1 MKCTINAIISEIEN
15 KCELKNLYYKRIKR
29 FFKFH
34 DDNNCYRVFMEIT
47 KEKNK
52 EKSLD
57 NYVEFNEFISFLTLI
72 LKIIIFFYNYYYF

>member
-1 MKCTINAIISEIEN
+1 MQCTINAIISEIEN

-34 DDNNCYRVFMEIT
+34 DDNNCFRVYKEIV
-47 KEKNK
+47 KDKNK

-57 NYVEFNEFISFLTLI
+57 NYVESNMIFVFLD
-72 LKIIIFFYNYYYF
+72 